1 MFSDYDKGKGGL
13 KSLIVAVVNMVTF
26 FSVLKVMAMVLVIL
40 EPWP

>member
-13 KSLIVAVVNMVTF
+13 KSLIVAVVNVVTF
-26 FSVLKVMAMVLVIL
+26 FSVLPVMVLVIL

>member
-26 FSVLKVMAMVLVIL
+26 FSFLLAMAMVLVIL
-40 EPWP
+40 VPWP